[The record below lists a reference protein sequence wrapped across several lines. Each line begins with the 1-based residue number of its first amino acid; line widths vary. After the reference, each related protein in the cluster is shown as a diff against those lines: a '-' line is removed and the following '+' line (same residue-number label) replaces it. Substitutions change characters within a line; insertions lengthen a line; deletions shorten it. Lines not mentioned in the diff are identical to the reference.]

1 MKFLLALLLGVFVT
15 MGALYFFFPNWRNE
29 VNMSPAAEKLIKSG
43 MDVVDGMASTV
54 KEKSPGVT
62 KALSNIV
69 GESAEQVKR
78 FVVLNGTR
86 LAEYDMVNT
95 TELHKE
101 ALSQVKLKDKS
112 VNVKRLKPQMD
123 SALVTVVGVY
133 WEVLGN
139 DYVPVVT
146 SGNDYAGHAYNSK
159 HYRNSALDFRTRDSK
174 ISAAQ
179 RKQIADKVR
188 VRLDKRY
195 VVLLESPGKANEH
208 LHVQYNGR

>member
-1 MKFLLALLLGVFVT
+1 MKFDCALLLGILLAAVAFYFV
-15 MGALYFFFPNWRNE
+15 YPNWRNE
-29 VNMSPAAEKLIKSG
+29 VTISPTAEKLIQSG
-43 MDVVDGMASTV
+43 MGAVDGVASAV
-54 KEKSPGVT
+54 KEKSPEVT
-62 KALSNIV
+62 KVLKNLV

-159 HYRNSALDFRTRDSK
+159 HYRNSALDFRTKDPK

-188 VRLDKRY
+188 IKLDKRY
-195 VVLLESPGKANEH
+195 AVLLESPGKAKEH